1 MRAGAV
7 HRKGAMRA
15 RTGEAGVL
23 PGSMGTPSYHVE
35 GRGEVGA
42 LCSSAHGAGRLMS
55 RSAARRH
62 VKLKDVSQPDARRL
76 VRLSSRRRSAR
87 RSPVRLQG
95 HPRRPSSSTRPRQG
109 HADLATGAQLQ
120 GSVTVLEPFQVDVSA
135 AVRRVG
141 VARVPRLVC
150 RGPTPREGG
159 TKGGTMSKAH
169 CSPSGSL
176 TPRVAARPLRGRREG
191 ILAARRAPPLRSS
204 VSVTPWDSPK
214 GNRAVMK
221 RYEDAFAAAAA
232 RAVGID
238 EAEVRI
244 HLKTPSPAARQSR
257 CRAFR
262 SRRG

>member
-1 MRAGAV
+1 MSSCRPS
-7 HRKGAMRA
+7 A
-15 RTGEAGVL
+15 RSRRQRPATGHKSGVL

-62 VKLKDVSQPDARRL
+62 VKLKDVSQQMRGVWYD
-76 VRLSSRRRSAR
+76 SSRRRSAR
-87 RSPVRLQG
+87 RGPVRPQG

-150 RGPTPREGG
+150 RGPTRG
-159 TKGGTMSKAH
+159 KGERRGEQCPKRIV
-169 CSPSGSL
+169 PPGDGDGEQRR
-176 TPRVAARPLRGRREG
+176 PPLRGR
-191 ILAARRAPPLRSS
+191 ARRHA
-204 VSVTPWDSPK
+204 
-214 GNRAVMK
+214 AVW
-221 RYEDAFAAAAA
+221 
-232 RAVGID
+232 
-238 EAEVRI
+238 
-244 HLKTPSPAARQSR
+244 
-257 CRAFR
+257 
-262 SRRG
+262 